1 MLILVSTSLQSR
13 SGKSSLIKAVFKVDM
28 TVRSIPVFF
37 DITDVIIMDPRLH
50 QRRPISTPSFVQ
62 MITVT

>member
-13 SGKSSLIKAVFKVDM
+13 SGKSSLIKAVFKVDI
-28 TVRSIPVFF
+28 TVRSILVFF
-37 DITDVIIMDPRLH
+37 DVTDVITMDPRRH

-62 MITVT
+62 MITDT

>member
-1 MLILVSTSLQSR
+1 MILVSISLQSL

-28 TVRSIPVFF
+28 AVRSILDFIYVNVM
-37 DITDVIIMDPRLH
+37 DIRRH
-50 QRRPISTPSFVQ
+50 QRRPISTSSFVQ